1 MTSIIRDRE
10 YDVTQGTPGSKI
22 VYFTANPNGEAEV
35 IRVIL
40 RPTPRIKKPTFE
52 KDFSTIHIKGK
63 QSMGNLL
70 TKAEVH
76 KISLKQKGGSTLGGR
91 KVWFDHD
98 VLRLNYDGRGQ
109 YLGEFQSDESIL
121 VIQKNGE
128 FYTTNFDLSNH
139 YDPDILCIEK
149 FNPDKVWTAVLYDA
163 DQQNYPYLKR
173 FTFEATNKK
182 QNFLGDNKHTQLI
195 LLTCQVYP
203 RIQVDFGGHD
213 SFREALVLEASDFVG
228 VKSFKA
234 KGKRLTTYT
243 VDRIT
248 ELEPTRMPEPEPEEP
263 EKEEEDGAEEEDIQ
277 EDDGQMKLF

>member
-1 MTSIIRDRE
+1 M
-10 YDVTQGTPGSKI
+10 
-22 VYFTANPNGEAEV
+22 
-35 IRVIL
+35 
-40 RPTPRIKKPTFE
+40 
-52 KDFSTIHIKGK
+52 
-63 QSMGNLL
+63 
-70 TKAEVH
+70 VH
-76 KISLKQKGGSTLGGR
+76 
-91 KVWFDHD
+91 
-98 VLRLNYDGRGQ
+98 
-109 YLGEFQSDESIL
+109 
-121 VIQKNGE
+121 KNGE

-173 FTFEATNKK
+173 FTFEATTKK

-213 SFREALVLEASDFVG
+213 SFREALILEASDFVG

-243 VDRIT
+243 VGQIT

-263 EKEEEDGAEEEDIQ
+263 EKEEEGMEEDESQ